1 MGSSDDGIHQRSNP
15 FHGNGDPIARLH
27 GGHSGRG
34 AGKHQVPWKEGHGRG
49 DIAQQVIDG
58 KNKVA
63 RVALLAQFPIEPGR
77 DADTRGRVYLI
88 RNQRSNRTES
98 VKTLGAGPLAIFLLQ
113 VSSSHVVSDG
123 VTANIVARILIGT
136 YSAASFADDDCN
148 LTFEINALREFGDA
162 DPRARR

>member
-1 MGSSDDGIHQRSNP
+1 MASSDDGIHQRSNP
-15 FHGNGDPIARLH
+15 FYGNGHPIAGLH
-27 GGHSGRG
+27 GGHPSRG

-77 DADTRGRVYLI
+77 DADTRGRVHLI
-88 RNQRSNRTES
+88 RNQRSHRTES
-98 VKTLGAGPLAIFLLQ
+98 VKTLGAGPLAILLLQ

-123 VTANIVARILIGT
+123 VTANIVARVLVGT
-136 YSAASFADDDCN
+136 DSAASFADDDRD
-148 LTFEINALREFGDA
+148 LTFEINSLRELRDA
-162 DPRARR
+162 NPRARR